1 MMSILEK
8 YWFIALLVGAVFC
21 LLAALSLYKFFAF
34 LQDRKLKELQQ
45 IETQKRA
52 FEDSTLD
59 AFDEEEKDA
68 FKKDIVLQL
77 NYNLHKNRSQ
87 LKKEMMREVLYAQS
101 RQYEKLK
108 RAALIKII
116 RKVLHEFRSRF
127 FQNLRQALIAK
138 AQKKKGPKAKL
149 SRMQE
154 SAIQEV
160 EEEIQT
166 NEDRKEQ
173 REKQREAERKRAEK
187 ERSQKEK
194 EAQLEQEKEIARLRE
209 EEERARSEQ
218 EKERLRQERLKKEKE
233 LKEQQERQA
242 QQQAQQRAAQQRA
255 AQQMANTTRGG
266 QGRSSG
272 GR

>member
-8 YWFIALLVGAVFC
+8 YWFIAGLIVLAFTLLVIASVRQ
-21 LLAALSLYKFFAF
+21 F
-34 LQDRKLKELQQ
+34 LTYLRDRHLKELQQ
-45 IETQKRA
+45 IAAQKRA

-59 AFDEEEKDA
+59 DFDEEEKDA
-68 FKKDIVLQL
+68 FKKEILLQL
-77 NYNLHKNRSQ
+77 NYNLQHNRSQ
-87 LKKEMMREVLYAQS
+87 LKKEMMREVLFEQS
-101 RQYEKLK
+101 KHYEKLQ

-116 RKVLHEFRSRF
+116 RKVLYEFRSRF
-127 FQNLRQALIAK
+127 FKNLRQALLAK
-138 AQKKKGPKAKL
+138 IQKKKGSKAKL

-173 REKQREAERKRAEK
+173 REKQREAERKREEK

-194 EAQLEQEKEIARLRE
+194 EKQLEQEKEIARLRE

-218 EKERLRQERLKKEKE
+218 EKERLRQERLKKEKSGDGMPADMSGRNNSQKKAPKSMGVLDE
-233 LKEQQERQA
+233 I
-242 QQQAQQRAAQQRA
+242 
-255 AQQMANTTRGG
+255 TGDSIWDRGKKK
-266 QGRSSG
+266 
-272 GR
+272 

>member
-1 MMSILEK
+1 MMSIFEK
-8 YWFIALLVGAVFC
+8 YWFISALIVLAFALLTIVSLRQF
-21 LLAALSLYKFFAF
+21 LAYLR
-34 LQDRKLKELQQ
+34 DRHLKELQQ
-45 IETQKRA
+45 IAAQKRA

-242 QQQAQQRAAQQRA
+242 QQQAQQRAP
-255 AQQMANTTRGG
+255 QQMANTTSGG